1 MNNRLLVLSIML
13 MLLSSFLSQNIYG
26 HSEAIHENLATRA
39 MGRADNKWGSS
50 WLDQQYVD
58 EIYAGSWQEDW
69 RPPDHESDFP
79 DWFGYFCRTKNHAYN
94 PIMDSTGG
102 IFASFYTTQWPECPG
117 LPQTAKEYSAVLWQ
131 QMLAAQTLTGG
142 DGTGAY
148 HYLGRCCHLL
158 QDMSTYVH
166 VCFEDVGKLEHKNFE
181 GDEVG
186 IFSNWN
192 WSPTYPPLLPTDP
205 LPSEATL
212 KLDTWSASRL
222 TNKASVD
229 IQSFIDLVARIT
241 YFRSTFWGEVQF
253 VEEYNAWDGPSDGE
267 AAPSNTTATNFGGV
281 NVSSKPNVLRTMF
294 GSGNVRYRGTFTD
307 DYFEIIDAGGQHSY
321 WQSWDHDD
329 TWFPCWGSTPDG
341 HVHVGGADPTD
352 VGVYT
357 TGRFHFTRPYN
368 VVPQNYPDGSTFDKS
383 SLGYY
388 ISWYSMQ
395 VGVQYNAGL
404 IGVGSA
410 ALGNAPFFN
419 ITASAGSHGSIDPLG
434 NVFVNKGDSKAFNAL
449 PDSGYEVLEWRLDG
463 SVVQSG
469 GNSYIVANVQ
479 SDRSLSVTFTQQSNP
494 GSTTKT
500 LTATEYANVW
510 SAIPNYNGVNNS
522 SITVFWNDPS
532 SGDAYGLLKF
542 NLSSI
547 PNGSTVDTVRLE
559 LNCARDD
566 GNLQI
571 AIFDCGN
578 NWSSSSVNWTNKP
591 SFGGFV
597 VFTYSS
603 GVGKWTWQSTKFDNI
618 VQGWIDSTNYGLYII
633 ANNSGGLAHF
643 SSGLSL
649 VPVNLRPKLVVSY
662 TPPPPPDLI
671 ITNLYPSPAPSSGTF
686 YVGENIAWYVTV
698 RNNSGGPAGSSRVG
712 YYLGTSSA
720 DLSNPI
726 NSDPTGALDNGD
738 SETDNASYTFSDSD
752 IGQRFLICK
761 ADYDGNVDESNENNN
776 TRVYGP
782 FNVAPPIVYYTLT
795 TSVTGGH
802 GTISPSPGGT
812 HKNGE
817 VITLT
822 ATPDIGYKVKSW
834 SGTDNDSSTATANT
848 VTMTSYK
855 TVTVEFE
862 PISRS
867 ISGYVRTSGGLGI
880 SGVMMTGWPGAA
892 PVTDSSGYYHGT
904 VSDGWSGTIIPS
916 KNGYT
921 FSPTSTTY
929 SNVTSDKSNE
939 NYIGSM
945 PRTISGYVRTSGGLG
960 ISGVM
965 MTGWPGAA
973 PVTDSSGYYSGTV
986 SDGWSGTIIPSK
998 AGYTFSPTS
1007 TTYSNVASDKSNENY
1022 IGYSKPTVSIIASTP
1037 NAGEP
1042 ANNGDFKVE
1051 RIGITTGNLRVYYS
1065 FSGSTA
1071 TSGSDY
1077 AALAGYVDFLDGQI
1091 SANITIVVKDDNDEE
1106 GSEVVKVTIISNT
1119 AYDVDPSLNSAS
1131 VTIADDEGA
1140 PPNISGY
1147 IPKKYSIQAAIDTII
1162 QLHITDSDIGVEY
1175 ESVTIHVE
1183 GDLIYDGAEE
1193 SSEGVYDS
1201 TGKAQTVKGICR
1213 RIGTDADYTFVFQ
1226 PSTPFDYEQK
1236 VDVAVSATDKADNDI
1251 TETYYFYTVMRSFG
1265 KNVKVNSDTGTFAQ
1279 NHPDSAIDSSGN
1291 IWVVWEHTVITGDS
1305 DIYIGKLPK
1314 GGSAFESSQ
1323 LVFSDPNDQR
1333 KPAIA
1338 IDGDEIYVA
1347 WQGDDPNGLWDIY
1360 VSTSINGTDW
1370 SNPVKVN
1377 SDDPHNKSNQT
1388 TPAIGIDGNG
1398 KAYIA
1403 WEDNS
1408 KGDSDKDIWAAT
1420 SSNAATWTSTLI
1432 ASAAN
1437 NQTEPSIS
1445 IDLSDDT
1452 AYIFWTD
1459 ARNASTDIYAAK
1471 FTSSWSTNPLV
1482 ETNSNQWSPVGATS
1496 IGDIHLLWVDDYNGY
1511 DDIFY
1516 GKDGSNLPIADGTSI
1531 VDEPETFQSSPSMS
1545 IAVNDT
1551 KVYACWQDSRNVSS
1565 NADTDIYYTMK
1576 GDSGFGT
1583 NILVNDDIG
1592 TFAQTSPVIGTD
1604 IDGNPFIVWVDNR
1617 EGNNDIYGT
1626 TITSTGS
1633 ILRSTTVNALFPTV
1647 QIVQINENSDN
1658 IDDADDVTI
1667 EIPGGALPVSTQIKI
1682 AKLNNPP
1689 DPPVGAFGVF
1699 YEFSPSGLEFLK
1711 PVTITI
1717 PHKAVDCPGHSEYR
1731 VYFYDPS
1738 ILPPASPWSREGI
1751 TNVQHVTDLQDPSL
1765 PSGVHIIRFNTTH
1778 FTAFGVGGG
1787 ASVAAGGGGGGGGGC
1802 SVSAGGEGN
1811 IVEFLLP
1818 YIGFIIVLVI
1828 LTVRDARVR
1837 KASGR

>member
-1 MNNRLLVLSIML
+1 MKTKLI
-13 MLLSSFLSQNIYG
+13 
-26 HSEAIHENLATRA
+26 AICALATLLLIVNSTA
-39 MGRADNKWGSS
+39 LADPVIGTVNSTMNLNTG
-50 WLDQQYVD
+50 WLDGERTYSWTHTWTVD
-58 EIYAGSWQEDW
+58 TPLVSI
-69 RPPDHESDFP
+69 
-79 DWFGYFCRTKNHAYN
+79 
-94 PIMDSTGG
+94 
-102 IFASFYTTQWPECPG
+102 
-117 LPQTAKEYSAVLWQ
+117 YSA
-131 QMLAAQTLTGG
+131 TLDITAFDIYQENIPVRLDTIYLTNLTQDYNTGG
-142 DGTGAY
+142 DTITNIDLSTPVNVLSFLADGSATISLFIPSGKAIKIISSVLTIHYGPSGLDHIIVSGPIQVNEDSGTQYTCTA
-148 HYLGRCCHLL
+148 HFINNNIPSSS
-158 QDMSTYVH
+158 D
-166 VCFEDVGKLEHKNFE
+166 
-181 GDEVG
+181 
-186 IFSNWN
+186 I
-192 WSPTYPPLLPTDP
+192 TD
-205 LPSEATL
+205 SA
-212 KLDTWSASRL
+212 TWS
-222 TNKASVD
+222 
-229 IQSFIDLVARIT
+229 
-241 YFRSTFWGEVQF
+241 E
-253 VEEYNAWDGPSDGE
+253 
-267 AAPSNTTATNFGGV
+267 
-281 NVSSKPNVLRTMF
+281 
-294 GSGNVRYRGTFTD
+294 
-307 DYFEIIDAGGQHSY
+307 
-321 WQSWDHDD
+321 
-329 TWFPCWGSTPDG
+329 
-341 HVHVGGADPTD
+341 
-352 VGVYT
+352 
-357 TGRFHFTRPYN
+357 
-368 VVPQNYPDGSTFDKS
+368 
-383 SLGYY
+383 
-388 ISWYSMQ
+388 
-395 VGVQYNAGL
+395 
-404 IGVGSA
+404 
-410 ALGNAPFFN
+410 
-419 ITASAGSHGSIDPLG
+419 
-434 NVFVNKGDSKAFNAL
+434 
-449 PDSGYEVLEWRLDG
+449 
-463 SVVQSG
+463 
-469 GNSYIVANVQ
+469 
-479 SDRSLSVTFTQQSNP
+479 
-494 GSTTKT
+494 
-500 LTATEYANVW
+500 
-510 SAIPNYNGVNNS
+510 NS
-522 SITVFWNDPS
+522 SF
-532 SGDAYGLLKF
+532 A
-542 NLSSI
+542 SI
-547 PNGSTVDTVRLE
+547 
-559 LNCARDD
+559 
-566 GNLQI
+566 
-571 AIFDCGN
+571 
-578 NWSSSSVNWTNKP
+578 
-591 SFGGFV
+591 
-597 VFTYSS
+597 
-603 GVGKWTWQSTKFDNI
+603 
-618 VQGWIDSTNYGLYII
+618 
-633 ANNSGGLAHF
+633 NSGGF
-643 SSGLSL
+643 
-649 VPVNLRPKLVVSY
+649 
-662 TPPPPPDLI
+662 
-671 ITNLYPSPAPSSGTF
+671 
-686 YVGENIAWYVTV
+686 
-698 RNNSGGPAGSSRVG
+698 
-712 YYLGTSSA
+712 
-720 DLSNPI
+720 
-726 NSDPTGALDNGD
+726 
-738 SETDNASYTFSDSD
+738 
-752 IGQRFLICK
+752 
-761 ADYDGNVDESNENNN
+761 
-776 TRVYGP
+776 
-782 FNVAPPIVYYTLT
+782 LT
-795 TSVTGGH
+795 TSSVSSDQPCQIKAAFGDKTDTH
-802 GTISPSPGGT
+802 GITI
-812 HKNGE
+812 KN
-817 VITLT
+817 VI
-822 ATPDIGYKVKSW
+822 
-834 SGTDNDSSTATANT
+834 
-848 VTMTSYK
+848 
-855 TVTVEFE
+855 
-862 PISRS
+862 
-867 ISGYVRTSGGLGI
+867 
-880 SGVMMTGWPGAA
+880 
-892 PVTDSSGYYHGT
+892 
-904 VSDGWSGTIIPS
+904 
-916 KNGYT
+916 
-921 FSPTSTTY
+921 
-929 SNVTSDKSNE
+929 
-939 NYIGSM
+939 
-945 PRTISGYVRTSGGLG
+945 
-960 ISGVM
+960 
-965 MTGWPGAA
+965 
-973 PVTDSSGYYSGTV
+973 
-986 SDGWSGTIIPSK
+986 
-998 AGYTFSPTS
+998 
-1007 TTYSNVASDKSNENY
+1007 
-1022 IGYSKPTVSIIASTP
+1022 PTVSISATTPLAAEPGFNGVFTVSRTGSTID
-1037 NAGEP
+1037 A
-1042 ANNGDFKVE
+1042 
-1051 RIGITTGNLRVYYS
+1051 LRVYYKTD
-1065 FSGSTA
+1065 GSTA
-1071 TSGSDY
+1071 TSGADY
-1077 AALAGYVDFLDGQI
+1077 MTLSGFVDIPPGATAAAVSVIINDDTVEEADETVTLTLIADPSYIIDPDLF
-1091 SANITIVVKDDNDEE
+1091 SATVTIDDNEE
-1106 GSEVVKVTIISNT
+1106 GS
-1119 AYDVDPSLNSAS
+1119 
-1131 VTIADDEGA
+1131 
-1140 PPNISGY
+1140 PPVITGH
-1147 IPKKYSIQAAIDTII
+1147 IPEKNSIQVPRDTII
-1162 QLHITDSDIGVEY
+1162 QLHITDAGSGVEY
-1175 ESVTIHVE
+1175 DGGTVTIHVE
-1183 GDLIYDGAEE
+1183 GDLIYDGANET
-1193 SSEGVYDS
+1193 SPGVYNS
-1201 TGKAQTVKGICR
+1201 SFLHPEQAVKGICR
-1213 RIGTDADYTFVFQ
+1213 RTGTETDYMFVFQ
-1226 PSTPFDYEQK
+1226 ASDLFDYEQE
-1236 VDVAVSATDKADNDI
+1236 VDVVVNATDKLGYEI
-1251 TETYYFYTVMRSFG
+1251 TDTYSFFTLMQTFG
-1265 KNVKVNSDTGTFAQ
+1265 RNIKVNSDTGTFAQ